1 MLFWATQRL
10 WYDGSVVQV
19 NRPQNLPGLQGHL
32 LYAKTSPIFATTKL
46 ADIERLRDAVRTL
59 PGTNRPQNADASM
72 IVRRLKVFAFKE
84 VPRQPPSSLRSCGRC
99 FAEFVLAQC
108 RT

>member
-84 VPRQPPSSLRSCGRC
+84 VPRKPPSSLRSCGRC